1 VPNAIAIIPARFDS
15 KRFPGK
21 ALALID
27 GVPLVVRVLQM
38 AKQSHL
44 LTDVF
49 VATDDHRIA
58 DVVQQ
63 HKGNVYF
70 NSFRHETG
78 SDRIAEAAA
87 DFEADYILNIQGD
100 EPFLSGDIIDAV
112 IGALDNP
119 EVVMSSACSPLTTI
133 GDADNPNVV
142 KVVLD
147 TSGDAL
153 YFSRSRIPYQ
163 RADAAAAV
171 GLYRHIGIYGFKRD
185 FLMKFASWG
194 RTPLEVCESLEQ
206 LRTLEHGYKI
216 RVVVVKSDFVGIDSP
231 EDLARAEEIL
241 NKRGKADDR
250 E

>member
-1 VPNAIAIIPARFDS
+1 VPKAIAIIPARYDS

-21 ALALID
+21 AVALIG
-27 GVPLVVRVLQM
+27 GVPLIVRVLQT

-49 VATDDHRIA
+49 VSTDDHRIA
-58 DVVQQ
+58 NVVQQ
-63 HKGNVYF
+63 YKGNVYF

-78 SDRIAEAAA
+78 SDRIAEAASE
-87 DFEADYILNIQGD
+87 FECDYVLNIQGD
-100 EPFLSGDIIDAV
+100 EPFISGDVIDAV
-112 IGALDNP
+112 IGALDDP
-119 EVVMSSACSPLTTI
+119 EVEMSSACSPITAI

-147 TSGDAL
+147 IKGDAL
-153 YFSRSRIPYQ
+153 YFSRSRIPYH
-163 RADAAAAV
+163 RTDESSAA

-185 FLMKFASWG
+185 FLIQFASWG
-194 RTPLEVCESLEQ
+194 RTPLEISESLEQ
-206 LRTLEHGYKI
+206 LRALEHGRKI

-231 EDLARAEEIL
+231 ADLARAEEIL
-241 NKRGKADDR
+241 NRRGNADGR

>member
-1 VPNAIAIIPARFDS
+1 MI
-15 KRFPGK
+15 
-21 ALALID
+21 
-27 GVPLVVRVLQM
+27 VRVMQA

-44 LTDVF
+44 LSDTF
-49 VATDDHRIA
+49 VATDDKRIA
-58 DVVQQ
+58 DVVKQY
-63 HKGNVYF
+63 KGNIYF

-87 DFEADYILNIQGD
+87 EIEADYILNIQGD

-112 IGALDNP
+112 IGALDDP
-119 EVVMSSACSPLTTI
+119 EVLMSSACSLLTTI

-147 TSGDAL
+147 SKGDAL
-153 YFSRSRIPYQ
+153 YFSRSRIPYH
-163 RADAAAAV
+163 RADESGAV
-171 GLYRHIGIYGFKRD
+171 GLYRHIGIYGFKHD

-206 LRTLEHGYKI
+206 LRALEHGYKI
-216 RVVVVKSDFVGIDSP
+216 RVVVVKTDFVGIDSP
-231 EDLARAEEIL
+231 DDLARADEIL
-241 NKRGKADDR
+241 NKRGYADDR